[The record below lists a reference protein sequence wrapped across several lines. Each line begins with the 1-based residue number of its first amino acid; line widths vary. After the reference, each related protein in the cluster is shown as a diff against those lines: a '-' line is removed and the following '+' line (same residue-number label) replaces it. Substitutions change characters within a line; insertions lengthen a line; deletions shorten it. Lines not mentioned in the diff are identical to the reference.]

1 MLTKELISFL
11 KKFDTPT
18 ISNALDIYRGS
29 RSADGY
35 TKYPF
40 ISADPKLEPIVGIA
54 KTAKIQASNPP
65 TIPADIA
72 TKIRLDY
79 YEYMSKENS
88 IHKQAPSVCII
99 EDLDWPNPIGS
110 FWGEVN
116 VSLHK
121 GLGLAGTITS
131 GLLRDLDAIDKSY
144 QVLANAIGPSHAY
157 VHVLEY
163 GSSINVHGLRINH
176 GDIIHADQHG
186 AVIIP
191 EDALKMIKNAINH
204 MTKKESHL
212 IEAAKKSGFNI
223 EKLKQAWK
231 DAANEKEQ
239 YSSEGYVTGLPVFAD
254 DAIKDLHNWYDE
266 LSSKLPDDVYK

>member
-40 ISADPKLEPIVGIA
+40 ISANPRLEPIVGIA

-65 TIPADIA
+65 TITADIA

-116 VSLHK
+116 VSLH
-121 GLGLAGTITS
+121 
-131 GLLRDLDAIDKSY
+131 
-144 QVLANAIGPSHAY
+144 
-157 VHVLEY
+157 
-163 GSSINVHGLRINH
+163 
-176 GDIIHADQHG
+176 
-186 AVIIP
+186 
-191 EDALKMIKNAINH
+191 
-204 MTKKESHL
+204 
-212 IEAAKKSGFNI
+212 
-223 EKLKQAWK
+223 
-231 DAANEKEQ
+231 
-239 YSSEGYVTGLPVFAD
+239 
-254 DAIKDLHNWYDE
+254 
-266 LSSKLPDDVYK
+266 

>member
-11 KKFDTPT
+11 KNFDTPT

-65 TIPADIA
+65 TMPADIA

-79 YEYMSKENS
+79 YEYMSKQNS
-88 IHKQAPSVCII
+88 IHKEAPSVCII

-212 IEAAKKSGFNI
+212 IEAAKKSGFNM

-231 DAANEKEQ
+231 DAANEKWE
-239 YSSEGYVTGLPVFAD
+239 E
-254 DAIKDLHNWYDE
+254 
-266 LSSKLPDDVYK
+266 

>member
-1 MLTKELISFL
+1 MEVSLLTQELVSFL

-29 RSADGY
+29 RSANGF

-54 KTAKIQASNPP
+54 KTAKIQASNPSNMSP
-65 TIPADIA
+65 DLA

-79 YEYMSKENS
+79 YEYMNKENT
-88 IHKQAPSVCII
+88 IYKQAPSVCVI

-144 QVLANAIGPSHAY
+144 QVLANAVGPSHAY
-157 VHVLEY
+157 VHVLEF
-163 GSSINVHGLRINH
+163 GSSVNVHGLHIH
-176 GDIIHADQHG
+176 DGAIIHADQHG
-186 AVIIP
+186 AVLIPQEALSII
-191 EDALKMIKNAINH
+191 KKAINH
-204 MTKKESHL
+204 MTKKEEHL
-212 IEAAKKSGFNI
+212 ISAAKKPGFNI
-223 EKLKQAWK
+223 EKLKVAWK
-231 DAANEKEQ
+231 NANDEKW
-239 YSSEGYVTGLPVFAD
+239 EG
-254 DAIKDLHNWYDE
+254 
-266 LSSKLPDDVYK
+266 